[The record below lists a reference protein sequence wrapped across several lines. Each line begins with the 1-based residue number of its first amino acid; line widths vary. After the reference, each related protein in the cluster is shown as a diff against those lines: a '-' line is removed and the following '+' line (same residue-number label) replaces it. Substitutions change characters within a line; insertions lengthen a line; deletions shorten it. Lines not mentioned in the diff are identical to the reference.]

1 MPDGRKLDNIQYEYK
16 HSPAKWKFYY
26 QINENTGHVNEK
38 LPVDTLKECLKDNPE
53 YDQIVKD
60 QFDKDFLYE
69 MINVAND
76 IDPQTGKD
84 SIDLHVKQRAKKRLK
99 LRQRGHINEIDRSNR
114 VYCNRTSCHT
124 GVNEMKARSNLIY

>member
-1 MPDGRKLDNIQYEYK
+1 M
-16 HSPAKWKFYY
+16 
-26 QINENTGHVNEK
+26 
-38 LPVDTLKECLKDNPE
+38 PVDTLKECLKDNPK
-53 YDQIVKD
+53 YNKIVKD